1 MKFGTGGGVSEPRTR
16 EATATKE
23 VRKEHTP
30 LQPQTKAHV
39 SDDVDQDA
47 ALDDAD
53 AKSDQLEEVE
63 GKHCPGSAGRRGR
76 LGLFQL
82 AFTPSHAPQPVQ
94 LLSPLGLG
102 QVGL

>member
-1 MKFGTGGGVSEPRTR
+1 
-16 EATATKE
+16 
-23 VRKEHTP
+23 
-30 LQPQTKAHV
+30 V
-39 SDDVDQDA
+39 SDDVDQNA

-53 AKSDQLEEVE
+53 AKSDQFEQVE

-76 LGLFQL
+76 LGLFHL
-82 AFTPSHAPQPVQ
+82 AFTPSHAPQTVQ